1 MLINITRFGKTTE
14 FLWNSP
20 GGESCLSQ
28 RAEHSLGWTAE
39 GGRPHA
45 VRGARKFVLL
55 LPPLPLPIRFAL
67 PDAALFGYFLQRGLF
82 VCLLFSHDFAHAMS
96 YAHALGCG
104 RGCSLFGFGDQ
115 ERDFAFYVS
124 SGFELSENL
133 SRAPAQELFM

>member
-39 GGRPHA
+39 GGRPHS

-67 PDAALFGYFLQRGLF
+67 TNSAFFCYFLQRGFF
-82 VCLLFSHDFAHAMS
+82 VCLFFGHDFTHAM
-96 YAHALGCG
+96 
-104 RGCSLFGFGDQ
+104 
-115 ERDFAFYVS
+115 RDA
-124 SGFELSENL
+124 N
-133 SRAPAQELFM
+133 